1 MYVFIFVK
9 DIMLSNLINFILT
22 TNKLTN
28 PNYVDWKKNLD
39 IVLTLELKWVT

>member
-9 DIMLSNLINFILT
+9 DIMLYNLINFILT

-28 PNYVDWKKNLD
+28 LNYVDWKKNLD